1 MPTYASGNN
10 DKIFR
15 ATLLQRWA
23 TFSVGAADHGDF
35 QVGNIFA
42 FFAGSAKMDRL
53 VENGG
58 GRVMMDPPQKNE
70 WEAFTSAARDNP
82 EGILTQQ
89 LGTI

>member
-10 DKIFR
+10 DKRFR

-23 TFSVGAADHGDF
+23 IFSVGAADY
-35 QVGNIFA
+35 GNFEIGNVHA
-42 FFAGSAKMDRL
+42 FFAGADKMDRL

-82 EGILTQQ
+82 DDILTQQ